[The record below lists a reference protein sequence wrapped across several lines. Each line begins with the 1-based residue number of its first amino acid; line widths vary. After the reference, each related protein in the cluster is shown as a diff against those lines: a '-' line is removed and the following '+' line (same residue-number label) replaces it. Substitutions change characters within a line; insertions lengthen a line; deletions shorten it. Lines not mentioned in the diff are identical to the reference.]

1 MYICI
6 FLSTRYRH
14 THIHTYMFT
23 HTYHCS
29 IGSLCLASKHFGI
42 LKFNFIDENFKLQI
56 KFYVWNSL
64 LNRTQYLEQNARPI
78 KDNAEI
84 QNRRK
89 FTSLNSVIWKIW
101 QRRKLTTTTSQPQHI
116 TTSPHHHASPHHHIT
131 TSPHHNITVS
141 THHRNTT
148 SGTPY
153 ITTSPDHRITPPP
166 PS

>member
-101 QRRKLTTTTSQPQHI
+101 QRRKLTTTTSHHHITTSPRI
-116 TTSPHHHASPHHHIT
+116 TTSPHHHIITSPYQHITATQHQEHHI
-131 TSPHHNITVS
+131 
-141 THHRNTT
+141 
-148 SGTPY
+148 
-153 ITTSPDHRITPPP
+153 
-166 PS
+166 